1 MHEYGTTAEQLG
13 EIVLTCRAN
22 AQLNPR
28 AVWNG
33 TPLTMESYLASDLV
47 ASPFRLLDCDFPV
60 DGAVAVVLTGAD
72 RAPDIRHRPVYIE
85 AVGHATG
92 RDSDYYA
99 WDDLSTMA
107 AAHAADEMWSKTDLR
122 PQDVDVA
129 EVYDGF
135 SWLALSWLEALG
147 FCAKGEGGPFVESGA
162 CRLDG
167 ALPICTDGGQLGMG
181 RLHGFGK
188 LAEAVEQLR
197 GDAGPR
203 QVADADVAVAC
214 SGGGPAATSLVLTR

>member
-1 MHEYGTTAEQLG
+1 
-13 EIVLTCRAN
+13 
-22 AQLNPR
+22 
-28 AVWNG
+28 
-33 TPLTMESYLASDLV
+33 
-47 ASPFRLLDCDFPV
+47 
-60 DGAVAVVLTGAD
+60 
-72 RAPDIRHRPVYIE
+72 
-85 AVGHATG
+85 
-92 RDSDYYA
+92 
-99 WDDLSTMA
+99 
-107 AAHAADEMWSKTDLR
+107 MWSKTDLR

-135 SWLALSWLEALG
+135 SWLALSWLEDLG

-162 CRLDG
+162 CRLHG
-167 ALPICTDGGQLGMG
+167 TLPICTDGGQLGMG

-214 SGGGPAATSLVLTR
+214 SGGGPAATALLLTR